1 MTHETIPHA
10 DDKDLVI
17 SRLLRAPRAAL
28 WRAWADP
35 ALLKQCEVDKGYYA
49 WTQANCCKDSKGK
62 RVACEQRDRSAVL
75 QAAVDGRHH
84 WAFGST
90 SPHIDVV
97 RNPGLA
103 FPRAY

>member
-1 MTHETIPHA
+1 MQY
-10 DDKDLVI
+10 
-17 SRLLRAPRAAL
+17 AARPCERGL
-28 WRAWADP
+28 NTVCNSCATCTFPDP
-35 ALLKQCEVDKGYYA
+35 AVQKQCEADKGYYA
-49 WTQANCCKDSKGK
+49 WSQANCCKDKKGK

-84 WAFGST
+84 WAFDST

-103 FPRAY
+103 FPRAF